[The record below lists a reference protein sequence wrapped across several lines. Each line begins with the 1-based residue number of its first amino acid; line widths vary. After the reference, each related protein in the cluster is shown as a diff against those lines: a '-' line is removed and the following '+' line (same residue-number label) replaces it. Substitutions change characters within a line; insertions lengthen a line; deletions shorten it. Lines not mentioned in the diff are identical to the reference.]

1 MLVLGIVL
9 LFLFWIDAHLI
20 IKNVVVNYNRLH
32 LPFYI
37 KIGYCIVL
45 TLHSLKTSFFQKLN
59 ANVVKLSSS
68 KYLLSYVIAGKL
80 YKAHIPLKRGP
91 TKILQIL
98 DIDAADITSQVEPFF
113 GPDESFRHIQQLKP
127 VDLGHEELTFNL
139 SDGSVVRF
147 KAGDVLTI

>member
-1 MLVLGIVL
+1 MLVLGFVL
-9 LFLFWIDAHLI
+9 LFLFWIDTHLI
-20 IKNVVVNYNRLH
+20 IKNVVVSYNRLH

-45 TLHSLKTSFFQKLN
+45 TLYSLKTSFFQKLN

-98 DIDAADITSQVEPFF
+98 DIDAADITYQIEPFF
-113 GPDESFRHIQQLKP
+113 GPDESFRHAQLLKP
-127 VDLGHEELTFNL
+127 VDLGHEELTVNL

-147 KAGDVLTI
+147 GAGDVLTI